1 MNVQHVTVSHIRFLY
16 LINLVCACVCC
27 VQVEQNRQRK
37 EMEVLHADR
46 EREQQE
52 QKIQNLE
59 QELSETQAEIHTLQ
73 VIKIFMSIMTFI
85 MHGSDS
91 SPHCKK

>member
-1 MNVQHVTVSHIRFLY
+1 MH
-16 LINLVCACVCC
+16 

-37 EMEVLHADR
+37 EMEVLHAER

-73 VIKIFMSIMTFI
+73 VIKIFTSIMTFI
-85 MHGSDS
+85 IHGSES
-91 SPHCKK
+91 SPLNF